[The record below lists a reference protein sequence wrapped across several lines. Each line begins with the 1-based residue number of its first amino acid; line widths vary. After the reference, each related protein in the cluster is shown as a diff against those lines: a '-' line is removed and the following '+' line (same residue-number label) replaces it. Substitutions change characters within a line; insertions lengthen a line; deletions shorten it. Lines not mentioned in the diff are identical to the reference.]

1 MVVMDE
7 LKKRLLEKLKKAKG
21 IANEVTSSD
30 DVFSFA
36 IETAIYDVLNYC
48 HFSIEEWPTEIDNTV
63 ILMVIDLLNETSLT
77 LNASET
83 ESEVKSLTEGDFS
96 ISKETKAEAYQKIMS
111 APSFSKNYKRTL
123 NNFRRLKR

>member
-1 MVVMDE
+1 ME
-7 LKKRLLEKLKKAKG
+7 KLTERLLDKFKKAKG
-21 IANEVTSSD
+21 ITDEENSSD

-36 IETAIYDVLNYC
+36 IETVINDVLNYC
-48 HFSIEEWPTEIDNTV
+48 HFSVEEWPEGIDNTV
-63 ILMVIDLLNETSLT
+63 VLMTIDLLNETALT
-77 LNASET
+77 FNISE
-83 ESEVKSLTEGDFS
+83 SDGEVKSITEGDFS

>member
-1 MVVMDE
+1 M
-7 LKKRLLEKLKKAKG
+7 
-21 IANEVTSSD
+21 
-30 DVFSFA
+30 
-36 IETAIYDVLNYC
+36 LNYC
-48 HFSIEEWPTEIDNTV
+48 HFSIEEWPKEIDNTV

-83 ESEVKSLTEGDFS
+83 EGEVKSLTEGDFS

>member
-1 MVVMDE
+1 ME
-7 LKKRLLEKLKKAKG
+7 KLIKRLLDKLKKAKG
-21 IANEVTSSD
+21 INDEENSSE

-36 IETAIYDVLNYC
+36 IETVINDVLNYC
-48 HFSIEEWPTEIDNTV
+48 HFSVEEWPEGIDYTV
-63 ILMVIDLLNETSLT
+63 VLMTIDLLNETALT
-77 LNASET
+77 FNISE
-83 ESEVKSLTEGDFS
+83 SDGEVKSITEGDFS